1 MERWM
6 IWVLIAA
13 VSLVGSCGNILWKIA
28 SNHIGQIS
36 WDKLFDLQWS
46 LRTLFSPLV
55 FTALFLMFVGRF
67 ASMVPTGYMGITEL
81 IMAITIMT
89 LIFTAVLDT
98 LFLKT
103 SYPLE
108 VWIGIAI
115 GIVSIYL
122 ISRSV
127 G

>member
-1 MERWM
+1 M